1 MDLMLFF
8 LIILIILYHHAKFP
22 KNLLH
27 LYNDRKNMLRL
38 TTYFPFATSETGHD
52 Y

>member
-1 MDLMLFF
+1 MQNFQR
-8 LIILIILYHHAKFP
+8 IYCI
-22 KNLLH
+22 N

-38 TTYFPFATSETGHD
+38 TTDFPFATSETGHD